1 MKDFNKNIIHSDLSI
16 KEGLEKL
23 NELSGSNNLTLF
35 VINQQGQL
43 VGTLTDGDIR
53 RGLLKGKSIE
63 NSIEQVMHINFRY
76 LSKKSYTI
84 ENIREFKEQRI
95 YILPFLDESGRIINV
110 IDLRDQTSFLPLEA
124 VIMAGGV
131 GERLRPLTE
140 KTPKP
145 LLKVG
150 DKPIIE
156 HNIDRLI
163 KFGIDKITI
172 SVNYLGDQ
180 IKEYFGD
187 GSSKDISI
195 SYVKEEVPCGTIGS
209 ITLVDKFDHD
219 TILVLNSDLL
229 TNIDFEDFYKQF
241 EEDKSTMSVASV
253 PYKINV
259 PYAVLEVDDNKIISM
274 KEKPTY
280 TYFSNAGI
288 YLIKKKALNFIPKN
302 QKFHATDLIELLIEK
317 GEKVTTYP
325 ILGYWL
331 DIGKYDDF
339 IRAQE
344 DIKHIKF

>member
-1 MKDFNKNIIHSDLSI
+1 MKDFSGNIIYNTKNIQDALHM
-16 KEGLEKL
+16 L
-23 NELSGSNNLTLF
+23 NSLSGSGNIVLF
-35 VINQQGQL
+35 VLNDQGQL

-53 RGLLKGKSIE
+53 RGLLSGKTISSKVDE
-63 NSIEQVMHINFRY
+63 VMHTKFRY
-76 LSKKSYTI
+76 LKKNEYDLNKLREYREKKI
-84 ENIREFKEQRI
+84 EVV
-95 YILPFLDESGRIINV
+95 PVLDEDGKILQIISLNEK
-110 IDLRDQTSFLPLEA
+110 TSLLPVDA
-124 VIMAGGV
+124 VIMAGGI

-156 HNIDRLI
+156 HNVNRLI
-163 KFGIDKITI
+163 KFGIDKIII
-172 SVNYLGDQ
+172 SINYLGDQ

-187 GSSKDISI
+187 GSSKEVSI
-195 SYVKEEVPCGTIGS
+195 KYIKEEFPCGTIGS
-209 ITLVDKFDHD
+209 VSLVHKFDHEV
-219 TILVLNSDLL
+219 ILVLNSDLL

-241 EEDKSTMSVASV
+241 EDDQSIMSVASI
-253 PYKINV
+253 PYKVNV
-259 PYAVLEVDDNKIISM
+259 PFAVLEVDNNRITSM

-288 YLIKKKALNFIPKN
+288 YLIRKKALELIPKN
-302 QKFHATDLIELLIEK
+302 TVYHATDLMEALIAK

-331 DIGKYDDF
+331 DIGKYDDY